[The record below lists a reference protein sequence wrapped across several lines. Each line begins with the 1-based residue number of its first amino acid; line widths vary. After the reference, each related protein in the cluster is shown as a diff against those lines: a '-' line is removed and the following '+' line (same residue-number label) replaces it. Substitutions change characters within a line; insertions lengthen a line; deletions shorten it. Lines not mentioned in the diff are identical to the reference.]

1 MDASPQQTQSA
12 SQLHVDYGR
21 SLHPSIMSRDAFYNL
36 TELLGFTASSHI
48 KFLNLINIK
57 LDKYTSQTQVR
68 ESQSLLHLKY
78 TKNILYRHIQKTQRI
93 LESIKNAR
101 YSTWPKDETE
111 SGKRK
116 AAFSAQSLEQDFKH
130 LLDRAVALRTRINEE
145 ITVLLSSISIA
156 ESQGATEQAQRVG
169 KSTLLAFIFVPLSF
183 TTGFFGMNVTEIAS
197 DKLSLK
203 WWVAMSVPV
212 TVIAIS
218 MLYLDVVGFFKWIW
232 KFLKRGYNKIVE

>member
-21 SLHPSIMSRDAFYNL
+21 SLHPSIMSRDGFYNL

-48 KFLNLINIK
+48 QFLNLIDVK

-68 ESQSLLHLKY
+68 ESQSLPHLKH

-101 YSTWPKDETE
+101 YSE

-130 LLDRAVALRTRINEE
+130 LLDRAVALHTRINEE

-156 ESQGATEQAQRVG
+156 ESQRATEQAQRVG
-169 KSTLLAFIFVPLSF
+169 KLTFLAFIFVPLSF